1 MLTDRQERFVLGLIK
16 GKSQRDAYKA
26 AFSTAKMKDK
36 TIDEKACRL
45 FADSKIR
52 ARYDELRGK
61 VLQPEQDKA
70 IATAQQ
76 VLEELTAIG
85 LGTKNFPA
93 YDMFGNEAERKPS
106 VTARLKALELL
117 AKRHGLLT
125 DHVQI
130 NGVMPVQIVDDLE
143 ELEVK
148 DEE

>member
-1 MLTDRQERFVLGLIK
+1 MLTTNQERFVFGLIE
-16 GKSQRDAYKA
+16 GKSQREAYKA
-26 AFSTAKMKDK
+26 AFNTANMRDK

-45 FADSKIR
+45 FANAKVR
-52 ARYDELRGK
+52 ARYEELRGK
-61 VLQPEQDKA
+61 VMQPEQDKA

-93 YDMFGNEAERKPS
+93 YDMFGNESERKPS

-143 ELEVK
+143 KLEEK